1 MGRRIGARSL
11 QRGHHEI
18 KESITRQ
25 RSLAGAQHFVL
36 ALAVF
41 FSRCSLPVPPSVLLT
56 SSPAGAIFS
65 STPPPLSVPV
75 TASEVTYARWDLL
88 FSHFGFAVCQR
99 LQSGTLSLSTAPS
112 STSMSLC
119 SKSTVGAV
127 RKRPRGERVVVVT
140 ARRQTSS
147 PGQVDPAPHAGSVH
161 PCFDR
166 RRLLRGGWAV
176 CHESSR
182 GTNCVL
188 WLCQLLVDRARARS
202 IHAKNGSQQDRY
214 GICRSKSCV
223 CEC

>member
-1 MGRRIGARSL
+1 MKLRSQSPDRDRSL
-11 QRGHHEI
+11 EHNTSSSPLQSFSH
-18 KESITRQ
+18 
-25 RSLAGAQHFVL
+25 
-36 ALAVF
+36 AVPSPSPHRF
-41 FSRCSLPVPPSVLLT
+41 FSPPP
-56 SSPAGAIFS
+56 PAGAIFS

-202 IHAKNGSQQDRY
+202 IHAKIWLPARQVRDLSQ
-214 GICRSKSCV
+214 
-223 CEC
+223 